1 MADGDYADNFALPSP
16 PPVLSDSTPTALPQ
30 EPLAAYFAAGFA
42 TNLPPDLLA
51 LQRAQPM
58 LSAFTALF
66 APGEA
71 AVLVR
76 LWVLRTLA
84 ARQGDPRWR
93 TEELDAQFAPLEAAK
108 RNTVLSR
115 LKEHGLL
122 VWDAL
127 SQTWHVSVTGRMVL
141 AALGHLL
148 DIPEGADADLGYIT
162 AELVGAE
169 SQGRI
174 PHEVLHLLLSK
185 YQDLQRDLEDAVT
198 SGSERLL
205 REAQQRLKSVQ
216 DTVAKGTEIIHKLNQ
231 LATLDSTSYQEAQAI
246 GRAQARI
253 LRMSAVFD
261 RELGK
266 HDRNRVL
273 MGATG
278 LSSRDIA
285 DWLRTQGSTQLAGL
299 LTDALHVPP
308 QLPALDTETLTDIA
322 QHELARDR
330 AVEADPYAFTRS
342 NLPNTVETPEQE
354 DFTALAAFTGEL
366 QALSGSTPLMT
377 LLPLDDF
384 SLAAYRLSLLSLVGT
399 PASEGLHEEVAALLR
414 LPLSVNISNE
424 QQELLGPE
432 LVGLSVGTLSSK
444 PIPP

>member
-1 MADGDYADNFALPSP
+1 MSDPTPFA
-16 PPVLSDSTPTALPQ
+16 AQQ
-30 EPLAAYFAAGFA
+30 EPLAAYFAPGFA
-42 TNLPPDLLA
+42 ANLPPDLLA
-51 LQRAQPM
+51 LQRAQPL

-84 ARQGDPRWR
+84 ARQGDSRWR

-122 VWDAL
+122 VWDSL

-141 AALGHLL
+141 AALGNLL
-148 DIPEGADADLGYIT
+148 DTPEGVDADLGYIT

-169 SQGRI
+169 SQGRV
-174 PHEVLHLLLSK
+174 PYEVLHLLLSK
-185 YQDLQRDLEDAVT
+185 YQALQRDLEDAVT

-216 DTVAKGTEIIHKLNQ
+216 DTVAKGTEIIHKLNN
-231 LATLDSTSYQEAQAI
+231 LATLDTASYQEAQAI

-253 LRMSAVFD
+253 LRMSATFD

-278 LSSRDIA
+278 LSSRDVA
-285 DWLRTQGSTQLAGL
+285 DWLRSQSSAQLKKL
-299 LTDALHVPP
+299 LADALHLPP
-308 QLPALDTETLTDIA
+308 QLPALDTETAADIT

-330 AVEADPYAFTRS
+330 AVEADPYAFAR
-342 NLPNTVETPEQE
+342 NAQPNTVETPEQE
-354 DFTALAAFTGEL
+354 DFTALSRFTAEL
-366 QALSGSTPLMT
+366 QACTSSTPLAE

-384 SLAAYRLSLLSLVGT
+384 SLAAYRLSLLSLIGT
-399 PASEGLHEEVAALLR
+399 PVSEGLHDEVASLLR
-414 LPLSVNISNE
+414 LPLTVSVSAE
-424 QQELLGPE
+424 QQDLPGPE
-432 LVGLSVGTLSSK
+432 LTGLSVGTVSSTRTT
-444 PIPP
+444 P

>member
-1 MADGDYADNFALPSP
+1 VDCTDNFALPFLQP
-16 PPVLSDSTPTALPQ
+16 ALSDPTPSAAPQ

-42 TNLPPDLLA
+42 ANLPPDLLA

-93 TEELDAQFAPLEAAK
+93 TEELDAQFAPMEAAK

-122 VWDAL
+122 VWDPL

-216 DTVAKGTEIIHKLNQ
+216 DTVAKGTEIIHKLNN

-285 DWLRTQGSTQLAGL
+285 DWLRSQSSAQLSAL
-299 LTDALHVPP
+299 LNDALHLPP
-308 QLPALDTETLTDIA
+308 QLPALDTETLADIA

-330 AVEADPYAFTRS
+330 AVEADPYAFHRS
-342 NLPNTVETPEQE
+342 SAPATVDAPEQE
-354 DFTALAAFTGEL
+354 DFTALGSFTAQL
-366 QALSGSTPLMT
+366 QTLSGSTPLAE

-384 SLAAYRLSLLSLVGT
+384 SLAAYRLSLLSLLGT
-399 PASEGLHEEVAALLR
+399 PASEGLHDEVAALLR
-414 LPLSVNISNE
+414 LPLSVNITAE
-424 QQELLGPE
+424 QQALPGPE
-432 LVGLSVGTLSSK
+432 LIGLSVGTLSSTRTT
-444 PIPP
+444 P